1 MDGGGTQ
8 FLSVCRAHTVMYTLS
23 REYIC
28 DTITVREFIL
38 DHDEY
43 SGHNDVTNE
52 APGKGPSTFTGLD

>member
-8 FLSVCRAHTVMYTLS
+8 FLSVYRAHTTCNITLS

-38 DHDEY
+38 GHDEY
-43 SGHNDVTNE
+43 SGHNDVN
-52 APGKGPSTFTGLD
+52 K